1 MFDCNPVSDPVRTA
15 CDWPGKLRAYPWW
28 PGIAV
33 THWHGR
39 SRTEFNSIH
48 LLNAPF
54 FLSVWSVNI
63 LIYQVQLNIALIL
76 PFLFEDKSEQTA
88 WQPRVCPLVLQH
100 RVSIC
105 PVQPTLS
112 LQQQPDPTRPWDPLL
127 WVSERFAGCRRIMRP
142 QDLRRWRA
150 MCWTYR
156 RYFSFWGQD
165 LSWQDLRVSPLLAS
179 GRKYQRSETSLS
191 KSLGKGII
199 RAIWHP
205 RRGLCS

>member
-1 MFDCNPVSDPVRTA
+1 MFDCNPVSDPVCMA

-28 PGIAV
+28 PGTAA

-39 SRTEFNSIH
+39 SRTVFNSIH
-48 LLNAPF
+48 LCNVPF

-63 LIYQVQLNIALIL
+63 LIYQVQLNTALIDL
-76 PFLFEDKSEQTA
+76 FFLKTWLNRQLDSPVSVLWYCSIGFLFVLSS
-88 WQPRVCPLVLQH
+88 PLCH
-100 RVSIC
+100 YSN
-105 PVQPTLS
+105 S
-112 LQQQPDPTRPWDPLL
+112 LTPQGHGILCCEFQKDLL
-127 WVSERFAGCRRIMRP
+127 AVEEWC
-142 QDLRRWRA
+142 DLRISGVGEQCA
-150 MCWTYR
+150 GLTIDT
-156 RYFSFWGQD
+156 FLFWGRD